1 MYAVDAAQPVFDV
14 KTMDQRVSAS
24 LAPERFQLWLIAGF
38 AAIAIVLAAVGVY
51 GVMAYLVTQRT
62 REIGIRIAIGA
73 RPAQVQRLVLAETAA
88 LAALAA
94 LTGMVGAWMLTRY
107 LKTMLYG
114 VTTLDAATF
123 ALAPLLLLLVALA
136 ASLIPAQ
143 RAAAVDP
150 LTALRDE

>member
-1 MYAVDAAQPVFDV
+1 
-14 KTMDQRVSAS
+14 
-24 LAPERFQLWLIAGF
+24 
-38 AAIAIVLAAVGVY
+38 
-51 GVMAYLVTQRT
+51 MAYLVAQRT

-73 RPAQVQRLVLAETAA
+73 RPAQVQSLVLVETAA

-94 LTGMVGAWMLTRY
+94 VTGMAGAWALTRY

-143 RAAAVDP
+143 RAATVDP